1 MTSMHSRIVSS
12 FSTSSLD
19 RIRVMGMGS
28 RPGLQTVI
36 DCALQQSLIPRKIDV
51 EEFFDDT
58 ARA

>member
-1 MTSMHSRIVSS
+1 
-12 FSTSSLD
+12 
-19 RIRVMGMGS
+19 MGMGS